1 LSYFAAVFIEGGLQE
16 KLKIR
21 KMEKIISKWTG
32 HYEQCGL
39 GRVGFQT
46 ALGLDKNRRKFV
58 YADSSSD
65 RNKSA

>member
-1 LSYFAAVFIEGGLQE
+1 LLYFAAVFIEGGLQE

-39 GRVGFQT
+39 DRVGFQT